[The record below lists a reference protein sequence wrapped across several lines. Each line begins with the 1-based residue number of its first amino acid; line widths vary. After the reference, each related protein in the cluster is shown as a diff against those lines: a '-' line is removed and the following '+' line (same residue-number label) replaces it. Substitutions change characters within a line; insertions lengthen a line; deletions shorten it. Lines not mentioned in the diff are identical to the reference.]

1 MNKEQLEISGYSAPE
16 CTVANLEAEG
26 ILCASGDNDGSVI
39 DDFVEKDYDGWA

>member
-1 MNKEQLEISGYSAPE
+1 MKKEQLEISGYMAPK
-16 CTVANLEAEG
+16 CVVVNLEAEC